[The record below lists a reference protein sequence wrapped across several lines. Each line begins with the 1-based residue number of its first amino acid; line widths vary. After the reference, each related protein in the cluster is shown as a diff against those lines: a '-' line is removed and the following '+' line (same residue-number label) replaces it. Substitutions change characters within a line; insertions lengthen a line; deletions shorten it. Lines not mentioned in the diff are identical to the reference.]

1 MATNTMVALYTAV
14 ASGSATSI
22 TLTGLSGYTDLVIE
36 YNGTLSSTGKDLRF
50 YVNGDNSSGLYSF
63 TWLGGN
69 GSSASSGRQGASN
82 YLASYFLVGSSTT
95 PATATYNFQN
105 YSNSTTY
112 KTVIA
117 RISDAGSEVIST
129 VGLWRNTNAITSVTF
144 YPNVGNFT
152 NGDTFTVYGIAS
164 SDIPAYAT
172 GGFVSQDST
181 YWYHAFPMS
190 GTFTPKQNLSCDIL
204 VVAGG
209 GGGGGAGGGGA
220 AAGGGGAGSVNLYSA
235 QSTTSGTGYTV
246 TVGAGGSGGTGSP
259 ASNGTNSSFASSS
272 ATGGGAGGSING
284 SSGGFPTSGATSG
297 GSGGG
302 GYGWSGTNGTGASA
316 GSGSLVFAGGN
327 GASSSGSYGFGGGGG
342 GSNANGASGSSGYA
356 GVGGNGTSAYS
367 AWLTATGT
375 GVNGYIAAGG
385 GGTAYNAGSA
395 VSGGTGGLGGG
406 GNGLLFTSSILLNT
420 SAGLPNTGSGGG
432 AGGLAVNGANGGS
445 GLIIVRYAK

>member
-63 TWLGGN
+63 TWLSGN

-117 RISDAGSEVIST
+117 RMSDAGSEVIST

-190 GTFTPKQNLSCDIL
+190 GTFTPKQALTADVLVIAGGGAGAWGNGGGGGAGGVLAYSAQSLSSGFGYTCT
-204 VVAGG
+204 VGAGASRTTTGVQQVESNGSNSQFGSLTASIGGGGGATFTNVKGTYNGASGGSGGGGGGTDSGASNTGGSATSGQGNAGGAGTSNSTNNAG
-209 GGGGGAGGGGA
+209 GGGGGAG
-220 AAGGGGAGSVNLYSA
+220 
-235 QSTTSGTGYTV
+235 TSG
-246 TVGAGGSGGTGSP
+246 A
-259 ASNGTNSSFASSS
+259 NGTNPYTAGIGGNGLNTWASWLS
-272 ATGGGAGGSING
+272 ATG
-284 SSGGFPTSGATSG
+284 
-297 GSGGG
+297 
-302 GYGWSGTNGTGASA
+302 
-316 GSGSLVFAGGN
+316 L
-327 GASSSGSYGFGGGGG
+327 
-342 GSNANGASGSSGYA
+342 
-356 GVGGNGTSAYS
+356 GVS
-367 AWLTATGT
+367 
-375 GVNGYIAAGG
+375 GYIAAGG
-385 GGTAYNAGSA
+385 GGGGNGIGSA
-395 VSGGTGGLGGG
+395 GGTGGGGAG
-406 GNGLLFTSSILLNT
+406 GTNA
-420 SAGLPNTGSGGG
+420 AGTAGQANTGSGGG
-432 AGGLAVNGANGGS
+432 GGGGGNNGANGGS